1 MHPLPYF
8 LIDLNCQGCLGVGCL
23 SLRTF
28 YLRAGIT
35 PDVSATPHLHGGP
48 VHIFSTR
55 RVDFD
60 DSFCLSL
67 LPFHVVCSPSLMPV
81 LAACSF
87 SLSSFPIPFPCPRRC
102 PSSSFRLFV
111 SISCAVYFLCYIC
124 MGKSFK
130 GTWLGLMSP
139 LRCLAQTV
147 LGVLPRHCIGAFPR
161 QYFGVVSKY
170 YCGALAKHYIGVLH
184 MHIDIDIDF

>member
-35 PDVSATPHLHGGP
+35 SDVSATPHLHGGP

-60 DSFCLSL
+60 DYFCLSL
-67 LPFHVVCSPSLMPV
+67 SSFTVVCSPSLLPV
-81 LAACSF
+81 LAACFF
-87 SLSSFPIPFPCPRRC
+87 SLSSSPIRFPCPRRC
-102 PSSSFRLFV
+102 PSSSFRLFL
-111 SISCAVYFLCYIC
+111 SLSCLVLFGTNAW
-124 MGKSFK
+124 GKVLRA
-130 GTWLGLMSP
+130 LGLGQCHFFDA
-139 LRCLAQTV
+139 L
-147 LGVLPRHCIGAFPR
+147 PR
-161 QYFGVVSKY
+161 QYFF
-170 YCGALAKHYIGVLH
+170 GALPT
-184 MHIDIDIDF
+184 IDYSLFSKNVFRGFAQAPL